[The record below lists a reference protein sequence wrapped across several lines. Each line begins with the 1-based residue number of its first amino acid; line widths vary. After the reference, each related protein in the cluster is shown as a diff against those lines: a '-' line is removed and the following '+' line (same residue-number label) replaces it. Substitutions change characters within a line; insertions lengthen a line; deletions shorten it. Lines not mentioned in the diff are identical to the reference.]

1 MLSSFTS
8 LDGNLINISALF
20 GYPCMVKV
28 FPSYKSCSIAATYFG
43 FCGNQRSA
51 APLPAQNFKYVA
63 AILEILE
70 LGNPDDVPL
79 VRAIQTKVYIY
90 SSYIIFKVFSA
101 KHNCHVCCPLSR
113 NCIDKTTFKRS

>member
-90 SSYIIFKVFSA
+90 IFIIHYFQSVFCKTQLSCLLPFKSEL
-101 KHNCHVCCPLSR
+101 H
-113 NCIDKTTFKRS
+113 